1 MKPASIR
8 FSALATGIVTF
19 LLLAGCGKKSD
30 DSGTVTTPTAV
41 QPDQPTAAPVA
52 PTPRQT
58 AAPDVRLAESQA
70 AINSGDY
77 EKAATA
83 LINAQQT
90 RLSQQ
95 QAEALA
101 KQMQQLQGNLA
112 AGVANGDPRA
122 IAAANKL
129 RQSATVR

>member
-1 MKPASIR
+1 MKPAFIR
-8 FSALATGIVTF
+8 FSALATGVVTF

-30 DSGTVTTPTAV
+30 DSSTVTTPTAV
-41 QPDQPTAAPVA
+41 QPDQPTAASVA
-52 PTPRQT
+52 PTPRQS

-83 LINAQQT
+83 LITAQQT